1 VLIVNFLMVVI
12 KKSLKADKSFSN
24 IVRFVE
30 FIYSTISTLLNF
42 YKAPKTNGNWKV
54 TTITIRLFDDYLT
67 A

>member
-1 VLIVNFLMVVI
+1 MV
-12 KKSLKADKSFSN
+12 FSN

-54 TTITIRLFDDYLT
+54 TTIDQLGLFDDY
-67 A
+67 